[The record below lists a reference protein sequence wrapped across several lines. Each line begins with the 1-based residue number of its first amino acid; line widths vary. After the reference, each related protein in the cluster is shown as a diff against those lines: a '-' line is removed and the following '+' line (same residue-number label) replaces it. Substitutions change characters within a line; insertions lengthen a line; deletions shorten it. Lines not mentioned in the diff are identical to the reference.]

1 MHSVYIDLNIQLTN
15 MQFFYSK
22 DEARVETV
30 TKIVPNFVYYNHL
43 RRSNLSDLAERKQS
57 LIYDNHK
64 VIASVTLQE

>member
-1 MHSVYIDLNIQLTN
+1 

-43 RRSNLSDLAERKQS
+43 REGQNLSDLAERNQS

-64 VIASVTLQE
+64 VIASATLQG